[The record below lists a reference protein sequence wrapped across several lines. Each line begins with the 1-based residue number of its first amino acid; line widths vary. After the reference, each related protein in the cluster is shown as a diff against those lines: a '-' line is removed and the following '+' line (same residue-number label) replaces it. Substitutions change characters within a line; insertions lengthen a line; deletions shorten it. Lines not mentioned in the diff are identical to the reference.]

1 MNWLSPFTD
10 AIGLTDSGAGQRG
23 LDMLQNQMQRATGQ
37 LSSDMADVTGMFK
50 NAMAGRDM
58 GSVIDRYTSQLG
70 GTANAGSAENVENY
84 MSPYFNQTMSAAA
97 NEALAGAGSSLQSS
111 GANNAVATAVGNKA
125 ADMWQQAFNNALAD
139 AQNNQRAYEN
149 QANLELS
156 PSLNWAQL
164 TSDLAGTKYTANTGL
179 AQSAAKTAGTPN
191 TIFSGLF

>member
-1 MNWLSPFTD
+1 MNWLSPITD
-10 AIGLTDSGAGQRG
+10 ATGLTDSEAGQRG
-23 LDMLQNQMQRATGQ
+23 LDMLQSQMQRATGQ

-58 GSVIDRYTSQLG
+58 GSVINKYASLLG
-70 GTANAGSAENVENY
+70 NTANAGSSENIENY

-111 GANNAVATAVGNKA
+111 GANNAVATTVGNKA

-139 AQNNQRAYEN
+139 AQNNQRVYEN

-164 TSDLAGTKYTANTGL
+164 TSDLAGTKYTANTGA

>member
-1 MNWLSPFTD
+1 MNWLSPITD
-10 AIGLTDSGAGQRG
+10 ATGLTDSEAGQRG

-58 GSVIDRYTSQLG
+58 SSVINKYTSLLG
-70 GTANAGSAENVENY
+70 NAANAGSSENIENY

-97 NEALAGAGSSLQSS
+97 NEALADAGSSLQSS
-111 GANNAVATAVGNKA
+111 GANNAVATTVGNKA
-125 ADMWQQAFNNALAD
+125 ADMLQQAFNNALDD
-139 AQNNQRAYEN
+139 AQNNQRVYEN

-164 TSDLAGTKYTANTGL
+164 TSDLAGTKYTANTGA